1 MADIRSEVTALFG
14 AIDELVVEADADPG
28 TGANADIVD
37 LAERL
42 LPNTTGLGRQ
52 GWFQELQEF
61 FGSDAVRNPRSRYLY
76 SFPSAEDARANLN
89 REPNPD
95 RVWNSFQAKEDR
107 HPALARAAFALVAWE
122 RLNLLR
128 HGRIDE
134 TVMTVLPGLLDPWPV
149 EPTVP
154 RPGRRDAVGNAEYLL
169 ERIERIQDRESW
181 IVLAGEAVSEQFA
194 KDSSRCFGT
203 LEDAGGQYCSTLYTE
218 CCDDDVTVDQVKA
231 IIHPANWHLC
241 YPKFFHSMTKQQPYF
256 TSDGWWRILEE
267 ISAEPEFYTLKT
279 ALIFSLEDD
288 RDKGFYINYQLDPN
302 RQGEDKCIGI
312 VEIDNGYLW
321 VTPKNADGTGVRV
334 RTSKEERVNGLSPT
348 ATAALGCQ
356 LGWGDS
362 AYEMIIAAARNA
374 TNGDFNPNKKPV
386 EGWPMG
392 AQSKQPVDTGP
403 NVIFPPVPATLPINA
418 ADAIKDGAC
427 LLKSLIR
434 RVSSNTGD
442 AASRWL
448 DGTVKTDVEE
458 VTTQMGKD
466 LKAWSLEVYEKAERN
481 VKPPKDVTP

>member
-1 MADIRSEVTALFG
+1 MADIRSDVTALFG
-14 AIDELVVEADADPG
+14 SIDKLVVEADADPG

-61 FGSDAVRNPRSRYLY
+61 FGSDPVRNPRSRYLY

-89 REPNPD
+89 RELNPD
-95 RVWNSFQAKEDR
+95 RVWNSYQAKEDR

-154 RPGRRDAVGNAEYLL
+154 RPGPRDAVSNAEYLL

-218 CCDDDVTVDQVKA
+218 CCDDDVTVAQVRA
-231 IIHPANWHLC
+231 ILHPLNWDLC
-241 YPKFFHSMTKQQPYF
+241 YPSFFQTMEKQTPYF
-256 TSDGWWRILEE
+256 THDGWHRIVEE
-267 ISAEPEFYTLKT
+267 ISAEPSFYTLKT
-279 ALIFSLEDD
+279 ALIFSLEDCD
-288 RDKGFYINYQLDPN
+288 NGFYINYRLDPN
-302 RQGEDKCIGI
+302 RQKEGNSIGI
-312 VEIDNGYLW
+312 VEIDNGYIW
-321 VTPKNADGTGVRV
+321 VTPKSDGKGVRV

-362 AYEMIIAAARNA
+362 AYEMVVSAARKAA
-374 TNGDFNPNKKPV
+374 TGDFKVPAKHPVEKWPEVTLMKKP
-386 EGWPMG
+386 
-392 AQSKQPVDTGP
+392 ADTD
-403 NVIFPPVPATLPINA
+403 PPLQYPAIPDKLPINA

-434 RVSSNTGD
+434 RVSSNTGG

-466 LKAWSLEVYEKAERN
+466 LKEWSLEVYQKAQDN
-481 VKPPKDVTP
+481 VKPPKEKKP